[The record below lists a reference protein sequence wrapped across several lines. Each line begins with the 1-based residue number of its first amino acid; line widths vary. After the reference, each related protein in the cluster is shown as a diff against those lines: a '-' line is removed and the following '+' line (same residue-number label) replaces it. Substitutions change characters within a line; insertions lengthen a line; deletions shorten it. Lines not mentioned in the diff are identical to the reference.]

1 MFMWPNARLAT
12 MSPDVGSSVLMDLRR
27 SSISRNPATD
37 SDLAEHRQ
45 KLWEMFDEQSNPYY
59 CTARLWDDG
68 LIDPADTREVLSLC
82 LAIGAMEPPSAG
94 QRPVYRM

>member
-1 MFMWPNARLAT
+1 
-12 MSPDVGSSVLMDLRR
+12 
-27 SSISRNPATD
+27 
-37 SDLAEHRQ
+37 
-45 KLWEMFDEQSNPYY
+45 MFDEQSNPYY